1 MAYRYYHGRTGIVW
15 NVTRSAVGVVVNK
28 LIGNRIRRKKIH
40 VRIEHIKKSKC
51 RQDFLSRVKV
61 NDAAKAAA
69 KTDNSKSLSLWT
81 RSSKC
86 IEKVVDDDE
95 VIYSGWRVWLE

>member
-69 KTDNSKSLSLWT
+69 KTDKSKYVASSGS
-81 RSSKC
+81 RSSRWA
-86 IEKVVDDDE
+86 VV
-95 VIYSGWRVWLE
+95 SLRSR

>member
-15 NVTRSAVGVVVNK
+15 NVTRSAVGVVINK

-51 RQDFLSRVKV
+51 LRISSR
-61 NDAAKAAA
+61 
-69 KTDNSKSLSLWT
+69 
-81 RSSKC
+81 
-86 IEKVVDDDE
+86 
-95 VIYSGWRVWLE
+95 